1 MKIKGYK
8 EFLLLEKVDS
18 NTFERY
24 FDKIQ
29 NIEKITG
36 PFMVELKYEKE
47 YMERLRGDF
56 AKKIKG
62 LNEYFDSFYSK
73 LASDYNAN
81 PEEDFIEMQRVID
94 KTWFNL
100 SIIKKLFDKK
110 LCELTSEYYPYFIHK
125 NHLDTINGY
134 IDIYLYLL
142 DEKLEISKSTKVEA
156 HKDLGGGHAQNL
168 EDHTIE
174 RVENANDPELD
185 EWLIKYAY
193 GYHKTPYGK
202 LLLKQVGLTPEEFAN
217 ITCQKLIKNVW
228 IKYLS
233 ELSIPNKDL
242 IEEEIEEDD
251 GLMSQEGDVFT
262 LYIESFY
269 EIVGKKI
276 KKEFEK
282 FKEEFISWLQ
292 EIGNNLLDIQDE
304 DMVLKIKVLTY
315 LETS

>member
-1 MKIKGYK
+1 MKIKGYL
-8 EFLLLEKVDS
+8 EFLLLEKVDAR
-18 NTFERY
+18 FDKL

-29 NIEKITG
+29 NVEKITG
-36 PFMVELKYEKE
+36 PFMPELKYEKE
-47 YMERLRGDF
+47 YMEKLREDF

-62 LNEYFDSFYSK
+62 LAEYFDSWYSK

-81 PEEDFIEMQRVID
+81 PEEDFAEMQRVMD
-94 KTWFNL
+94 KTGFTL

-110 LCELTSEYYPYFIHK
+110 VCELTSEYYPYFIHQ
-125 NHLDTINGY
+125 NNLDTINGY

-142 DEKLEISKSTKVEA
+142 DEKLEISKSTKVKA
-156 HKDLGGGHAQNL
+156 NKGLSGGQDEFL
-168 EDHTIE
+168 TDHTIE

-202 LLLKQVGLTPEEFAN
+202 LLLKQAGLTPDEFVN
-217 ITCQKLIKNVW
+217 ITCQKLLKNVW

-233 ELSIPNKDL
+233 EFNIESSL
-242 IEEEIEEDD
+242 IEEEIEEDG
-251 GLMSQEGDVFT
+251 GLIKQEGEIYT

-269 EIVGKKI
+269 ELIGKKI
-276 KKEFEK
+276 KKDFET

-292 EIGNNLLDIQDE
+292 ELGMELLQIEDE
-304 DMVLKIKVLTY
+304 DMVLKIKVLTN
-315 LETS
+315 LDK